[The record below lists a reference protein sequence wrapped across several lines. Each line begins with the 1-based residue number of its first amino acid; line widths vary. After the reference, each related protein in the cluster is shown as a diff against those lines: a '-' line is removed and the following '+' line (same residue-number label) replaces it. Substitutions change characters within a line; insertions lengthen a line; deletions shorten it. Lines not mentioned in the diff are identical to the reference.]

1 MCEKKNAAESLRA
14 TRASLSEVSVAEW
27 ILVASLC
34 ILDENNSNDGVE
46 TMRTLTQVTR
56 LVRWSS
62 DIAENRNRRAAN
74 NDAMASIGRV
84 YVCVIIFNPQLT
96 AN

>member
-1 MCEKKNAAESLRA
+1 MKKNAAESLRA
-14 TRASLSEVSVAEW
+14 TRASLSEVSVTQW
-27 ILVASLC
+27 ILVVSPC
-34 ILDENNSNDGVE
+34 ILDKKKSNAEVG
-46 TMRTLTQVTR
+46 TMRVLTQVTR

-62 DIAENRNRRAAN
+62 DIAENRDRRAAN

>member
-1 MCEKKNAAESLRA
+1 M
-14 TRASLSEVSVAEW
+14 VSP
-27 ILVASLC
+27 C
-34 ILDENNSNDGVE
+34 ILDEKNSNVRIE
-46 TMRTLTQVTR
+46 MMHVLTQVTR
-56 LVRWSS
+56 FVRWSS
-62 DIAENRNRRAAN
+62 DIAENRDRRAAN

>member
-1 MCEKKNAAESLRA
+1 
-14 TRASLSEVSVAEW
+14 
-27 ILVASLC
+27 
-34 ILDENNSNDGVE
+34 
-46 TMRTLTQVTR
+46 MRPLTQVTR

-62 DIAENRNRRAAN
+62 DIAENRDRRAAN

-84 YVCVIIFNPQLT
+84 YVCVISFNPQLT